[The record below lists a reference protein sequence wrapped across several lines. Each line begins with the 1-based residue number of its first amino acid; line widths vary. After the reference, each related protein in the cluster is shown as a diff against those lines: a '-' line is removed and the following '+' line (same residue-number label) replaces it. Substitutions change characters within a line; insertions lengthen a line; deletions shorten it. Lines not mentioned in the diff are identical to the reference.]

1 VAFYFLDTS
10 ALVKRYHL
18 ESGSDRVHAIFDDPD
33 GVLIIAELAIVELA
47 SALQRKRNRSEI
59 SVEAMND
66 ALAQFANDVLRD
78 LVVAG
83 LQSHHIQRARDLVL
97 ELGLRTL
104 DALHLASASELGA
117 LSPVFVCADARLRQA
132 ASSLGLDVL
141 DPEEAS

>member
-1 VAFYFLDTS
+1 MAFYFFDTS

-18 ESGSDRVHAIFDDPD
+18 ESGSDRVHAIFDDSD
-33 GVLIIAELAIVELA
+33 STLIISELAIVELA

-66 ALAQFANDVLRD
+66 ALARFTNDVLRD
-78 LVVAG
+78 LLVASLRAG
-83 LQSHHIQRARDLVL
+83 QIQRARDLVL
-97 ELGLRTL
+97 QLSLKTL
-104 DALHLASASELGA
+104 DALHLASASELRA
-117 LSPVFVCADARLRQA
+117 LSPMFVCADARLREA